1 MGIRRSGERNKRFA
15 RVNYIK
21 DPSVYAR
28 RHVFFLKRKRMSF
41 SFAQRRV
48 DAERTDKKDGQKGQ
62 PEKMTERMAER
73 RTERITERTDRMRKT
88 NRNRKQMAAVI
99 FALSLGI
106 TACGGAEGAGTEAG
120 TETAGFRMIT
130 DGSGREV
137 EIPETVERAVCV
149 GVGALRYSCYM
160 EAADRI
166 VGVEDYET
174 KPGMD
179 RLYQYVNFERFQEL
193 PVIGANGEPY
203 AEEIIAADPQV
214 IVLSA
219 YASADPEELSRQT
232 GIPVVEVPGS
242 DTTLDDKAYETI
254 RILGELYGK
263 EDRAE
268 VLTDYLKGIE
278 ADLSSRTETI
288 PPEERPSVYIG
299 GVSFQGAHGFEGT
312 EAHYG
317 PFELIGANNLADT
330 VGQEGAFD
338 VDPEQVLVWDPD
350 LIFLDYNGMDLIRE
364 DVSKNPEFYS
374 ALTAVQ
380 EGKVYSQISFRSY
393 ASNLE
398 TALAD
403 AYYAAWVMFPE
414 EFSDV
419 DYEEKTGEIFE
430 MLLGSDPYEDL
441 KEAGYE
447 FRSIQIG
454 E

>member
-1 MGIRRSGERNKRFA
+1 
-15 RVNYIK
+15 
-21 DPSVYAR
+21 
-28 RHVFFLKRKRMSF
+28 
-41 SFAQRRV
+41 
-48 DAERTDKKDGQKGQ
+48 
-62 PEKMTERMAER
+62 MTERMAER

-106 TACGGAEGAGTEAG
+106 TACGGAEGAGTETAG
-120 TETAGFRMIT
+120 TETAGEEAAGAKAAGTENSGTKAGVEGTGGFRMIT

-268 VLTDYLKGIE
+268 ELTDYLKGIE

-299 GVSFQGAHGFEGT
+299 GVSFQGTHGFEGT

>member
-1 MGIRRSGERNKRFA
+1 MA
-15 RVNYIK
+15 
-21 DPSVYAR
+21 
-28 RHVFFLKRKRMSF
+28 
-41 SFAQRRV
+41 
-48 DAERTDKKDGQKGQ
+48 
-62 PEKMTERMAER
+62 ERMAEKT
-73 RTERITERTDRMRKT
+73 TEWITERTDRMRKT

-130 DGSGREV
+130 DGRGRDV

-268 VLTDYLKGIE
+268 ELTDYLKGIE
-278 ADLSSRTETI
+278 ADLSARTETI

>member
-1 MGIRRSGERNKRFA
+1 
-15 RVNYIK
+15 
-21 DPSVYAR
+21 
-28 RHVFFLKRKRMSF
+28 
-41 SFAQRRV
+41 
-48 DAERTDKKDGQKGQ
+48 
-62 PEKMTERMAER
+62 MTERMAEKT
-73 RTERITERTDRMRKT
+73 TEWITERTDRMRKT

-268 VLTDYLKGIE
+268 ELTAYLKGIE
-278 ADLSSRTETI
+278 ADLSARTETI
-288 PPEERPSVYIG
+288 PSEEKPSVYIG
-299 GVSFQGAHGFEGT
+299 GVSFQGTHGFEGT

>member
-21 DPSVYAR
+21 NPSVYAR

-62 PEKMTERMAER
+62 PEKMTERMAEKT
-73 RTERITERTDRMRKT
+73 TEWITERTDRMRKT

-106 TACGGAEGAGTEAG
+106 TACGGAEEAG
-120 TETAGFRMIT
+120 TEGAAGFRMIA

-268 VLTDYLKGIE
+268 ELTAYLKGIE
-278 ADLSSRTETI
+278 ADLSARTETI
-288 PPEERPSVYIG
+288 PPEEKPSVYIG

-350 LIFLDYNGMDLIRE
+350 LIFLDYNGMELIRE

>member
-1 MGIRRSGERNKRFA
+1 
-15 RVNYIK
+15 
-21 DPSVYAR
+21 
-28 RHVFFLKRKRMSF
+28 
-41 SFAQRRV
+41 
-48 DAERTDKKDGQKGQ
+48 
-62 PEKMTERMAER
+62 MTERMAER

-106 TACGGAEGAGTEAG
+106 TACGGAEEAG
-120 TETAGFRMIT
+120 TEGTAGFRMIT

-137 EIPETVERAVCV
+137 EIPETVERAVCM

-268 VLTDYLKGIE
+268 ELTDYLKGIE

-299 GVSFQGAHGFEGT
+299 GVSFQGTHGFEGT

>member
-48 DAERTDKKDGQKGQ
+48 DAERTDKKDGQKGR

-219 YASADPEELSRQT
+219 YASVDPEELSRQT

-268 VLTDYLKGIE
+268 ELTAYLKGIE
-278 ADLSSRTETI
+278 ADLSARTETI

>member
-1 MGIRRSGERNKRFA
+1 MGIRRSGEGNKRFA
-15 RVNYIK
+15 RVNYIRNL
-21 DPSVYAR
+21 SVYAR

-48 DAERTDKKDGQKGQ
+48 DAEKTDKKDGQKGR
-62 PEKMTERMAER
+62 PEKMTERMAEKT
-73 RTERITERTDRMRKT
+73 TERITERTDRMRKT

-219 YASADPEELSRQT
+219 YASVDPEELSRQT

-268 VLTDYLKGIE
+268 ELTDYLKGIE
-278 ADLSSRTETI
+278 ADLSARTETI

-350 LIFLDYNGMDLIRE
+350 LIFLDYNGMELIRE
-364 DVSKNPEFYS
+364 NVSKNPEFYS

>member
-1 MGIRRSGERNKRFA
+1 M
-15 RVNYIK
+15 
-21 DPSVYAR
+21 
-28 RHVFFLKRKRMSF
+28 
-41 SFAQRRV
+41 
-48 DAERTDKKDGQKGQ
+48 DAEKTDKKDGLKGQ
-62 PEKMTERMAER
+62 PEKMTERMAEKT
-73 RTERITERTDRMRKT
+73 TEWITERTDRMRKT

-268 VLTDYLKGIE
+268 ELTDYLKGIE
-278 ADLSSRTETI
+278 ADLSARTETI

-350 LIFLDYNGMDLIRE
+350 LIFLDYNGMELIRE